1 MIWNTMIALPAQP
14 ERARAMLTAAPMPTE
29 MKGLTFDRVVL
40 KLLAAMKEEKQA
52 GGKAAIASRNIIH
65 LAALTPMIT
74 GIRPGLCRIIFPPP
88 AVTAALLNSGEPYVP
103 ATISIEAPAERMIA
117 SAAPTM
123 PPMLTSRLSLL
134 LVPKYAPAA
143 PAVAKNPTTN
153 VIMNASTP
161 KELKAEGALA
171 TTVLCKSA
179 NFAASKLPI
188 VPT

>member
-29 MKGLTFDRVVL
+29 MKGLTFDSVVL

-65 LAALTPMIT
+65 LAGLPPGFGGT
-74 GIRPGLCRIIFPPP
+74 GRGFARSFFPPP

-103 ATISIEAPAERMIA
+103 ATISIEAPAVRMIA
-117 SAAPTM
+117 SATPTM

-134 LVPKYAPAA
+134 L
-143 PAVAKNPTTN
+143 
-153 VIMNASTP
+153 
-161 KELKAEGALA
+161 
-171 TTVLCKSA
+171 
-179 NFAASKLPI
+179 
-188 VPT
+188 